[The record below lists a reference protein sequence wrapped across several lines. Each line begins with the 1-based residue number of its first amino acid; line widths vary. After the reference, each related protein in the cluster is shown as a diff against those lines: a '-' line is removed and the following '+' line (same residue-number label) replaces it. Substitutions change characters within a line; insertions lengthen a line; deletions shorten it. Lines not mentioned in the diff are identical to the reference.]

1 MINKSYLDSR
11 VFGSRQRPPED
22 TDRNAWSRE
31 LMTAKEIVKRFKK
44 QPGVLLADDT
54 GLGKTWVAALAALAI
69 ADNGCR
75 ILVLVPNKTMI
86 GKWERDLYK
95 VRSLLW
101 DDNAVR
107 IRRLD
112 SPVQRLREKNI
123 AIATHH
129 HFFQYKFPNVTADLL
144 IVDEAHRSKDDESV
158 FRRRLREK
166 SNNFQGF
173 LFLTATPFSIS
184 VKELISIIN
193 MVSGSQD
200 QERESAVRSFA
211 NFAVKVQG
219 GDCNKNISEAK
230 ECWNAAVS
238 VLKPWVIRHTI
249 AGLGSAEKK
258 SFGKSKEWTIEV
270 PLADKETI
278 EILVRADRLLNLR
291 GGPKEIKG
299 FRGSDPRYHV
309 GWQYLQ
315 HLLADDLQ
323 KLDIH
328 NKLPEELK
336 EKNDRVLK
344 HIKTIGIL
352 GDHHLN
358 EIRDKLEKIDQHPK
372 IKSVV
377 AEVTRQV
384 LEAGEKVVVFCHHIA
399 TMYEVTAALNHYSQL
414 NKSIKVPRRGSKGF
428 LAWKGAWKSLLESHS
443 FLKGN
448 EKDKLRQAIL
458 NWVECPAFRRQV
470 KSWLSSIPETELEWK
485 YALKKTRVR
494 GITDRRVPTI
504 LKAVL
509 ELAQPER
516 HFEENIET
524 EEETVPKIFYHT
536 SWTPVTNAQSEDL
549 DAKIALFNTP
559 FGPDVLVAT
568 DRLSEGIDLH
578 KCCRLLVHYE
588 FDPSPIRIRQREGRI
603 RRVKGWAQRIGK
615 PIEYAYPI
623 FSNTRDELLVRIV
636 KDRLE
641 RFDLLLGG
649 ASSVDIG
656 NIDIEAS
663 RSLDANLL
671 DLLKKMLGNEALNC
685 LAVSFCM

>member
-1 MINKSYLDSR
+1 
-11 VFGSRQRPPED
+11 
-22 TDRNAWSRE
+22 
-31 LMTAKEIVKRFKK
+31 
-44 QPGVLLADDT
+44 
-54 GLGKTWVAALAALAI
+54 
-69 ADNGCR
+69 
-75 ILVLVPNKTMI
+75 
-86 GKWERDLYK
+86 
-95 VRSLLW
+95 
-101 DDNAVR
+101 
-107 IRRLD
+107 
-112 SPVQRLREKNI
+112 
-123 AIATHH
+123 
-129 HFFQYKFPNVTADLL
+129 
-144 IVDEAHRSKDDESV
+144 
-158 FRRRLREK
+158 
-166 SNNFQGF
+166 
-173 LFLTATPFSIS
+173 
-184 VKELISIIN
+184 
-193 MVSGSQD
+193 
-200 QERESAVRSFA
+200 
-211 NFAVKVQG
+211 
-219 GDCNKNISEAK
+219 
-230 ECWNAAVS
+230 
-238 VLKPWVIRHTI
+238 
-249 AGLGSAEKK
+249 
-258 SFGKSKEWTIEV
+258 
-270 PLADKETI
+270 
-278 EILVRADRLLNLR
+278 
-291 GGPKEIKG
+291 
-299 FRGSDPRYHV
+299 
-309 GWQYLQ
+309 
-315 HLLADDLQ
+315 
-323 KLDIH
+323 
-328 NKLPEELK
+328 
-336 EKNDRVLK
+336 
-344 HIKTIGIL
+344 
-352 GDHHLN
+352 
-358 EIRDKLEKIDQHPK
+358 
-372 IKSVV
+372 
-377 AEVTRQV
+377 
-384 LEAGEKVVVFCHHIA
+384 
-399 TMYEVTAALNHYSQL
+399 
-414 NKSIKVPRRGSKGF
+414 
-428 LAWKGAWKSLLESHS
+428 
-443 FLKGN
+443 
-448 EKDKLRQAIL
+448 
-458 NWVECPAFRRQV
+458 V

-671 DLLKKMLGNEALNC
+671 DLLKKRLGNEALNC